1 MTTTPLDFI
10 ASLEHG
16 EAKAAALTVYNLT
29 QANPSAEW
37 IEITHDP
44 TTLPETGK
52 TVVVC
57 MNADS
62 GGGQMFG
69 LRDGPFPESWQWYH
83 SKFAYWN
90 TISHSIQTVSP
101 EIGRKPTHWRSIS

>member
-1 MTTTPLDFI
+1 MTPLEFI
-10 ASLEHG
+10 ASLPHG
-16 EAKAAALTVYNLT
+16 EAKAAALTVYNLM
-29 QANPSAEW
+29 QAKPKSEW
-37 IEITHDP
+37 IEITDDHA
-44 TTLPETGK
+44 TLPEVGK

-69 LRDGPFPESWQWYH
+69 LRDGPFPETWQWYH

-90 TISHSIQTVSP
+90 TISHSIQTVSS
-101 EIGRKPTHWRSIS
+101 EIGKTPTYCRPIE